1 MEEIKETTEKTKNI
15 RAKRNIAEKS
25 RTIPLYT
32 YKDRVFRMIFK
43 DRKNLLDLYN
53 AMNGTDYREPRELT
67 VTTLENAVYLGMKN
81 DVSFLLQDQ
90 LNLYEHQATENP
102 NMPLRN
108 LFYVS
113 NLYSDLTKD
122 ANLYGSRQVK
132 IPEPR
137 FIVFYNGLETLPE
150 RFDLKLSDA
159 FESQTDAPALELK
172 TEVWNINFGYNKTLM
187 ERCKILHDYAVFV
200 SKVRFHCQ
208 NLSFE
213 VAVEMAMDECI
224 EEDVLA
230 AFLRKNRAEVLSVSI
245 FEYNEQRHMQQEREE
260 AKEEGIREGI
270 KEGIEKGRRE
280 GKAEGEKLF
289 AALAEKLIRDSRI
302 DDLARAA
309 RDREFRGSL
318 YEEYGINEED
328 GMEGGR

>member
-172 TEVWNINFGYNKTLM
+172 TEVWNINFGYNKALM

-213 VAVEMAMDECI
+213 EAVEMAMDECI

-309 RDREFRGSL
+309 RDREFRESL